1 MWLML
6 VRSPVEEQLRLIGGE
21 MEGWRLG
28 VVEGWMGWIGW
39 IGYLTIVADA
49 GALAP

>member
-1 MWLML
+1 ML

-28 VVEGWMGWIGW
+28 VVEGWMGWMGW
-39 IGYLTIVADA
+39 MGGMGYLTIVADA
-49 GALAP
+49 GALTP